1 MIFIILIF
9 IIIIIFLFYIKF
21 KNKKEFFLPYKKN
34 FQIGILDNSEINKN
48 FYNANLE
55 ITNQDLQIML
65 NQIISKK
72 NLNIKFNKNKK
83 EFKIIKNDKKTY
95 KKIKNKFI
103 NLLNSLLTKNK
114 KQIRLFKIIDDKI
127 INYQINKDYI
137 HIIFIINIYR
147 IYKYSAFQIYI
158 ISLYDKKN
166 KNILF
171 EKIKIIANIK
181 SQNINLLPGYSKKGD
196 YPFIKYSGKR
206 DYIKNYKNIKIIPSK
221 IKIKEINNNREKIK
235 KIDLIEKNYKCY
247 GSEGKDFYNCL
258 SDKNILNQ
266 DKKKGVWGKMYKKM
280 I

>member
-1 MIFIILIF
+1 MVFIILIF
-9 IIIIIFLFYIKF
+9 IIILIFLFYIKLR
-21 KNKKEFFLPYKKN
+21 NKTEFFIPYKKK
-34 FQIGILDNSEINKN
+34 FQLGILDNSKINNN

-55 ITNQDLQIML
+55 ITNQELQIML

-83 EFKIIKNDKKTY
+83 KVKIDKNSY

-127 INYQINKDYI
+127 INYKINKDYI
-137 HIIFIINIYR
+137 QIIFIINIYR

-158 ISLYDKKN
+158 ISLYDKQN
-166 KNILF
+166 KNIVF

-181 SQNINLLPGYSKKGD
+181 SQNINLLPGYNKQEN
-196 YPFIKYSGKR
+196 YPFIKYSGER
-206 DYIKNYKNIKIIPSK
+206 NYIKNYENNKIIPSEL
-221 IKIKEINNNREKIK
+221 KIKEINNNREKIK
-235 KIDLIEKNYKCY
+235 KIDLMEKNYKCY
-247 GSEGKDFYNCL
+247 GSEGEDFYNCL
-258 SDKNILNQ
+258 ANKNILNQ
-266 DKKKGVWGKMYKKM
+266 HKKKGIWGKMYGKM